1 VNELR
6 EKFGQLKGR
15 VDSLPEVIQRDLKMF
30 KADLIRDLSY
40 SLGQRFGQI
49 DQKILGMDKKID
61 EMDKKLWKWI
71 LI

>member
-1 VNELR
+1 LRKEVDELR
-6 EKFGQLKGR
+6 EKLDQLKGR

-49 DQKILGMDKKID
+49 DQKILGMDKK
-61 EMDKKLWKWI
+61 
-71 LI
+71 